1 MGRANLPAA
10 AALGAGFRAH
20 AEDSDG
26 EQASDANGAGAD
38 ERTPQDVADG
48 LVPFGCPGV
57 EAGTV
62 PLPARAWQ
70 QTYRADDGRL
80 AVALVLD
87 YTSATEATELMTTL
101 SGMLAKCSAPASVR
115 GLTGARTVAELRA
128 NTPELVQDT
137 RHEVGP
143 DAAAQLW
150 DESIVRAVN
159 RVSLV
164 AIERAPGT
172 SAPAQG
178 KVVAGLRAGL
188 IR

>member
-1 MGRANLPAA
+1 M
-10 AALGAGFRAH
+10 
-20 AEDSDG
+20 
-26 EQASDANGAGAD
+26 
-38 ERTPQDVADG
+38 
-48 LVPFGCPGV
+48 
-57 EAGTV
+57 
-62 PLPARAWQ
+62 
-70 QTYRADDGRL
+70 
-80 AVALVLD
+80 
-87 YTSATEATELMTTL
+87 
-101 SGMLAKCSAPASVR
+101 
-115 GLTGARTVAELRA
+115 
-128 NTPELVQDT
+128 QDT

-188 IR
+188 TR